1 MYPHLDELRLGRA
14 ARQLAADRL
23 DVQFAARHR
32 RHPVV
37 VVAERDPARA
47 QQVGLLGHELRER
60 PLDGLAVDIAPSRRG
75 EDGEVGAQ
83 VTQDSAPVPRRVLPE
98 DATLRRLDQI
108 GQRRAVASGALV

>member
-1 MYPHLDELRLGRA
+1 MYPISMSSAWGARRASSRRTGSMSSSRLVTGGI
-14 ARQLAADRL
+14 QLS
-23 DVQFAARHR
+23 
-32 RHPVV
+32 